1 MWYLILYGVFAAWV
15 LFDGM
20 SRKDGGAAVGWT
32 IGTLLLGPLVL
43 PVYLAKRPLKTGEV
57 REGGTA
63 WNVLKNFAILW
74 TILMAVAAFSAVSS
88 MGDYATNLQSDA
100 ERAGAGI
107 GMFLG
112 MGLLAVVWLVPTAGA
127 ALLGFLLKKNTIIE
141 NGPTGP
147 LVGTESNAGIVNGY
161 VGLIAAAIVG
171 LVLIGATSHRGTS
184 PSGSTSATEASV
196 GSKTVATPDSSSGW
210 RVSQKK
216 NEMDNTREAIL
227 SLDSETELQGFIGKE
242 RPRLAIQCHEG
253 KPPEVVVNVGKVIE
267 SEYGQFGTHSVR
279 VKYDDA
285 APVRQR
291 WTESTDNV
299 ALFSP
304 APAAMLKQLTKSEI
318 FLFEFTPFQETA
330 KTAKFNLAGLKSQL
344 QTVASICG
352 VSF

>member
-127 ALLGFLLKKNTIIE
+127 ALLGFLLKKNT
-141 NGPTGP
+141 
-147 LVGTESNAGIVNGY
+147 
-161 VGLIAAAIVG
+161 
-171 LVLIGATSHRGTS
+171 
-184 PSGSTSATEASV
+184 
-196 GSKTVATPDSSSGW
+196 
-210 RVSQKK
+210 
-216 NEMDNTREAIL
+216 
-227 SLDSETELQGFIGKE
+227 
-242 RPRLAIQCHEG
+242 
-253 KPPEVVVNVGKVIE
+253 
-267 SEYGQFGTHSVR
+267 
-279 VKYDDA
+279 
-285 APVRQR
+285 
-291 WTESTDNV
+291 
-299 ALFSP
+299 
-304 APAAMLKQLTKSEI
+304 
-318 FLFEFTPFQETA
+318 
-330 KTAKFNLAGLKSQL
+330 
-344 QTVASICG
+344 
-352 VSF
+352 